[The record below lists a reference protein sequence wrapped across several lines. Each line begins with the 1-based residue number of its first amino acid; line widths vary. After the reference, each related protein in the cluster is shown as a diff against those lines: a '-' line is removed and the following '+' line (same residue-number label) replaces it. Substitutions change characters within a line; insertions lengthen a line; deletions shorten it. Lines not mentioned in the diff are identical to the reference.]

1 MVNTTN
7 SDKTSFNGHSCK
19 TTKNVLVN
27 NSISHSS
34 TSVVAAAMV
43 DYSCINIW

>member
-7 SDKTSFNGHSCK
+7 SNKTNFNGHSCK

-27 NSISHSS
+27 DSISHSS
-34 TSVVAAAMV
+34 TSVVAAALV
-43 DYSCINIW
+43 DYNYIKIW